1 MNTEKDIKE
10 KWQEVLDYATE
21 HATKKG
27 LHTGVKWLEDSFN
40 EYLDMSEKVPG
51 YGMGGQ
57 PGSQHNRQVL
67 AGKIVLALGPYV
79 GGRHVLD
86 DAQLAKLKE
95 SLNDIVKNE
104 NVSNQIKR

>member
-1 MNTEKDIKE
+1 MSSDKQMNE
-10 KWQEVLDYATE
+10 KWEELIGFAQK
-21 HATKKG
+21 HATGKG
-27 LHTGVKWLEDSFN
+27 LQTGIKWLEDSFN
-40 EYLDMSEKVPG
+40 EYLAMSDKIPG

-67 AGKIVLALGPYV
+67 AGKIVLELGPYV
-79 GGRHVLD
+79 GGRHLLD
-86 DAQLAKLKE
+86 DAQLAKLKN